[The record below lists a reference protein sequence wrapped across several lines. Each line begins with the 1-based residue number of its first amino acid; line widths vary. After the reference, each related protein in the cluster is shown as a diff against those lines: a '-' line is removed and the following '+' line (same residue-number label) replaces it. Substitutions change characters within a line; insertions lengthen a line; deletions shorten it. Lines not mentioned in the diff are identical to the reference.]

1 MLGTERLAAADD
13 ANRTLRRLRIDLRA
27 EGEFDDAAW
36 SYDLIGSHV
45 GLDRLDGH
53 NDLSLKM
60 RVVKGRTSDPEL
72 LTLGPGSS
80 NASVSRISRH
90 AVPALLR

>member
-1 MLGTERLAAADD
+1 MLVRLLAPADH
-13 ANRTLRRLRIDLRA
+13 ANRALRRLRVDLCA
-27 EGEFDDAAW
+27 EVEFDGAAG
-36 SYDLIGSHV
+36 SDDFVGSHV
-45 GLDRLDGH
+45 GRDRLDGH

-80 NASVSRISRH
+80 NASVSGNSRH